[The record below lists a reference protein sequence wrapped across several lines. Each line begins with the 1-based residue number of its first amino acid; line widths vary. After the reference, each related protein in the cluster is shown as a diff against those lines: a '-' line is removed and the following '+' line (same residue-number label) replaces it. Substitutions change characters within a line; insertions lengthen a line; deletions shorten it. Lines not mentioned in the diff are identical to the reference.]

1 MNIKSIFL
9 SAMCTFYL
17 SSCAFIP
24 VIADKQPYY
33 QQCDMITKKLTLV
46 ATEVGTL
53 ESCENGDLQECIIGS
68 GILASASYIVSGS
81 LVLMGNTL
89 HWSEYKLSC

>member
-1 MNIKSIFL
+1 MNIKKILLSSTIFL
-9 SAMCTFYL
+9 CLA
-17 SSCAFIP
+17 SCAFIP
-24 VIADKQPYY
+24 VISDKQPYY
-33 QQCDMITKKLTLV
+33 QACDMVTKKLTLV